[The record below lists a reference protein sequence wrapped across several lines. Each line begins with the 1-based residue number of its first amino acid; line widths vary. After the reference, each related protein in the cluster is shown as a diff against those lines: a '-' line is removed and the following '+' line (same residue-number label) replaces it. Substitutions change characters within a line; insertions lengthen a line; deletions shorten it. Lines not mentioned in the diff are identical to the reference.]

1 LAEKG
6 RVEQVFSPDSRQSN
20 PWQGGFI
27 VANPSKKRSSGKAQ
41 AAGSK
46 SPVSKVRVV
55 SKRQAPG
62 FTAKAAKEITA
73 TFVDRQ
79 GLTARVAA
87 AVAGENVN
95 ILAATG
101 YSASAMR
108 RKATFTLIVNDIV
121 KVERALEKIGAEDIH
136 ESSVVV
142 VETPNRVGA
151 LARISKLIADAGINI
166 YYFYSTSGSAK
177 TAICVFKTEDDKKT
191 MKILREA

>member
-1 LAEKG
+1 M
-6 RVEQVFSPDSRQSN
+6 
-20 PWQGGFI
+20 QGGFI
-27 VANPSKKRSSGKAQ
+27 VANPSKKTSQGKVR
-41 AAGSK
+41 AAGTQK
-46 SPVSKVRVV
+46 SPASKVQAVSKQR
-55 SKRQAPG
+55 APG
-62 FTAKAAKEITA
+62 FTAKAAKEITV
-73 TFVDRQ
+73 TFPDCQ

-101 YSASAMR
+101 YCASDMR
-108 RKATFTLIVNDIV
+108 RNATFTLIVNDIA
-121 KVERALEKIGAEDIH
+121 KVEKALEKIGAYDIH
-136 ESSVVV
+136 ESSVIV

-151 LARISKLIADAGINI
+151 LEKITRRIADAGINI